1 MVIAPVQND
10 NCTCL
15 HKTPKMCSV
24 DSSIWETRSG
34 SGGLCSLSPTLVG
47 GWTHISAPLFPSQLH
62 ERVYG
67 PHLWHVWGNWS
78 FHQAPCNR
86 WNAIVPS
93 KLWMKPWVSGYKLK
107 WLKGVT
113 WGFLL
118 LQGKADTFVPGGAS
132 LHNCM
137 TPHGVDTATYEVLL
151 SHNIVKLCFSLLA
164 SVASHC
170 ASSLITLVGA
180 FLHSYGTCL
189 VVVCF

>member
-1 MVIAPVQND
+1 
-10 NCTCL
+10 
-15 HKTPKMCSV
+15 
-24 DSSIWETRSG
+24 
-34 SGGLCSLSPTLVG
+34 
-47 GWTHISAPLFPSQLH
+47 
-62 ERVYG
+62 
-67 PHLWHVWGNWS
+67 
-78 FHQAPCNR
+78 
-86 WNAIVPS
+86 
-93 KLWMKPWVSGYKLK
+93 
-107 WLKGVT
+107 
-113 WGFLL
+113 